1 MTRRRLLGA
10 AAVALGAFGLLS
22 ASGIGDSLV
31 YYRTPSEVLVEPLL
45 SGTTVRLGGMVR
57 PGSIRSSADGT
68 WFVLT
73 DGVSD
78 VDVLHEGEIRGVF
91 AEGQGALV
99 EGTVDED
106 GLFHSQLL
114 MVQHDNEYRAP
125 EKDEAR

>member
-10 AAVALGAFGLLS
+10 AAVALGAFGLLA

-106 GLFHSQLL
+106 GLFRSQLL

>member
-106 GLFHSQLL
+106 GLFRSQLL